1 MGPAPPFLGN
11 GLLQALF
18 DFQRRRPLGQLQ
30 TVGHAEDVGID
41 SNGRRIEQDTD
52 QDIGR
57 LAADAGQFHQL
68 IESLRHLAMI
78 FFTKD
83 GTVGQ
88 DILGLAAIEAAGPY
102 LFFQSRRPQVSIFSG
117 VLYSGNMPAVT
128 ILTRSSVHW
137 ADKMTAIINQKENY
151 SAEPVS

>member
-1 MGPAPPFLGN
+1 MGPAPPLLGN

-102 LFFQSRRPQVSIFSG
+102 LFFQSRCPPGSASFPACYIPGTCRPSR
-117 VLYSGNMPAVT
+117 Y
-128 ILTRSSVHW
+128 
-137 ADKMTAIINQKENY
+137 
-151 SAEPVS
+151 